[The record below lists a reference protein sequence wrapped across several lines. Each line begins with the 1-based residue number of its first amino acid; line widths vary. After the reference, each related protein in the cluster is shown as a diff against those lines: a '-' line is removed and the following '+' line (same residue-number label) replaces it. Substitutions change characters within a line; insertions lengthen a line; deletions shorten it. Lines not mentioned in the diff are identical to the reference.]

1 MLGTYVLLGAKQS
14 DMLETKNSPGFALIP
29 VVALLVAMLF
39 APVDASQDS
48 HNPSAD
54 RAVADRPVAA
64 FELPEDRVVNSL
76 RWVGRLIA
84 GAVDFVRLESM
95 GDNATE

>member
-1 MLGTYVLLGAKQS
+1 MF
-14 DMLETKNSPGFALIP
+14 ETKNSPGFALIP

-39 APVDASQDS
+39 APVNASQDRYS
-48 HNPSAD
+48 PGAE
-54 RAVADRPVAA
+54 RALTDRPVAA
-64 FELPEDRVVNSL
+64 FELPEDRVVNGL
-76 RWVGRLIA
+76 RWVGSVLA